1 MQLIDWNLV
10 WNNELLL
17 TERKRLDD
25 GAFWDQL
32 ANGKSNKAF
41 NAQLTKAQLAVIQP
55 CAGDSV
61 IEIGSGAGRLTRV
74 LAKKTAA
81 VTAVD
86 ASEKM
91 VMYLKRSLKQERI
104 KNVRCITSSW
114 QDAASGGQL
123 DKHDLIVASY
133 CLFMMD
139 MRRQL
144 EYMHQLARKKV
155 CLFVPA
161 ELRLPKPVQQLLH
174 GANVGCQMPDHI
186 ILLNLLYSMGVCAQL
201 NILPFQ
207 SKKKY
212 NTLEEATESY
222 QHYYNAPQSALP
234 NLQKYIKKIAKPTQS
249 GNYLI
254 ERTILCGAITWSP

>member
-1 MQLIDWNLV
+1 MQLIDWNLI

-25 GAFWDQL
+25 GGFWDKL
-32 ANGKSNKAF
+32 ASGKSNKAF
-41 NAQLTKAQLAVIQP
+41 NDQLTKAQLAVIQP
-55 CAGDSV
+55 GTGDSV
-61 IEIGSGAGRLTRV
+61 IEIGSGAGRLTRE

-86 ASEKM
+86 PSKKM
-91 VMYLKRSLKQERI
+91 VMYLKRSLKQKRI
-104 KNVRCITSSW
+104 QNVRCITSSW
-114 QDAASGGQL
+114 QDAASGGKL
-123 DKHDLIVASY
+123 DKHDIIVASY
-133 CLFMMD
+133 CLFMLD
-139 MRRQL
+139 MRCQL

-174 GANVGCQMPDHI
+174 GAHVGCQMPDHI
-186 ILLNLLYSMGVCAQL
+186 ILLNLLYSMGICAQL

-212 NTLEEATESY
+212 KTLEKAVESY
-222 QHYYNAPQSALP
+222 QHYYHAPQSALP
-234 NLQKYIKKIAKPTQS
+234 ALRQYVQKIAKPTRS
-249 GNYLI
+249 GSYLI
-254 ERTILCGAITWSP
+254 QRTILCGAITWSV